1 MGWTNLYVGEKS
13 NNNINATVSEEDMQ
27 IISGQEFQFQSN
39 GNAQLGVREFDV
51 PFTVAGATAVIEG
64 MDVEFANRNDHH
76 LGRLQVFLSTEVV
89 GAATNRVIVR
99 ANFGLRDWSGGSP
112 GDTINGDDAIKGRI
126 RYSVLIA

>member
-1 MGWTNLYVGEKS
+1 
-13 NNNINATVSEEDMQ
+13 MQ
-27 IISGQEFQFQSN
+27 VISGQEFLFQSN
-39 GNAQLGVREFDV
+39 GNAQLGIREFDV

-76 LGRLQVFLSTEVV
+76 LGRLQVFLSTEVI

>member
-1 MGWTNLYVGEKS
+1 
-13 NNNINATVSEEDMQ
+13 MQ
-27 IISGQEFQFQSN
+27 IISGQEFLFQSN
-39 GNAQLGVREFDV
+39 GNAQLGIREFDV

-89 GAATNRVIVR
+89 GANTNRVGANTNRVIVR

-112 GDTINGDDAIKGRI
+112 GDTLNGDDAIKGTI